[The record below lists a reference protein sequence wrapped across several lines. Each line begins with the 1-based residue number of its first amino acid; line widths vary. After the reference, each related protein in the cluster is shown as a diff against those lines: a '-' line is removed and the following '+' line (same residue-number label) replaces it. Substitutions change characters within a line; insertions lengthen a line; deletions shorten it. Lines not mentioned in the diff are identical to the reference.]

1 MSKCMDYN
9 EKLEKIKS
17 DHRKLLE
24 IAMESIAENGQELG
38 DKIHA
43 IFNCIEYDEKQANKY
58 KALLDAK
65 YTIENLVNMILN
77 ATTPEEIIKI
87 RESLNYYINKI
98 KKEMVSRNLSDDM
111 ITSYQ
116 RQASYLRKD
125 IAKSIRIL
133 KRENNIDSI
142 EGLIMLSDVVIPD
155 DDQTLKKMI
164 RNEMKFNDYYLKP
177 RKVKI
182 PKDGQSIDSP
192 DEEPKKNDNQTIV
205 QNTDYFDLS
214 KRLDETFAI
223 LENPKDDGLE
233 IHDIEEAFKPLLSDR
248 EIHENVEKNYD
259 AFEGLKTKTID
270 NSSKYASEKDFL
282 YAMANRFPNIIN
294 VLYGY
299 FYTASKESAAQIIKE
314 KNKMDYYNSIY
325 ADMKRFLYAVTVCLI
340 AVMPF
345 AFPIFIKEAYADAY
359 VYIPI
364 IMIATYFANL
374 SSFYGGIFGA
384 FKKTNIMGITTFI
397 AAGINLVVDLA
408 LVKSLGIYA
417 ACISTLVADLI
428 VYYYRKIKLKKLIRL
443 REVKILGPT
452 IILIIVCLAYYI
464 KYIPGVSETVYWI
477 INVFTLIIS
486 VAYSYAINRRF
497 FKTIGNKIKNKF
509 RKKNRE
515 DN

>member
-282 YAMANRFPNIIN
+282 YAMANRYTRQYRIENPKEYGTSTGKNIVRFFGNIPTYICN
-294 VLYGY
+294 KQAVSEMQYDSSV
-299 FYTASKESAAQIIKE
+299 FYSGSDFVSFIEYTRRK
-314 KNKMDYYNSIY
+314 NSIRNALKSVFNKSY
-325 ADMKRFLYAVTVCLI
+325 LNSFEGQCLNEHKKC
-340 AVMPF
+340 VEWMQ
-345 AFPIFIKEAYADAY
+345 AYCRENGLEVNY
-359 VYIPI
+359 VNQRILS
-364 IMIATYFANL
+364 NL
-374 SSFYGGIFGA
+374 
-384 FKKTNIMGITTFI
+384 
-397 AAGINLVVDLA
+397 
-408 LVKSLGIYA
+408 
-417 ACISTLVADLI
+417 
-428 VYYYRKIKLKKLIRL
+428 
-443 REVKILGPT
+443 
-452 IILIIVCLAYYI
+452 
-464 KYIPGVSETVYWI
+464 
-477 INVFTLIIS
+477 
-486 VAYSYAINRRF
+486 
-497 FKTIGNKIKNKF
+497 
-509 RKKNRE
+509 
-515 DN
+515 